1 MLGLKDLHNFH
12 RQAGQVGLPSGSC
25 SSLLQLHAV
34 TGELLSDPG
43 TLVAEVIMIMIVI
56 MYFVYETHGSW
67 ATCSALYWGKAD
79 WGWIVLAVPCLS
91 RLLIRY

>member
-12 RQAGQVGLPSGSC
+12 RQAGRVGLPSGSC

-43 TLVAEVIMIMIVI
+43 TLVAEVFMIMIFI
-56 MYFVYETHGSW
+56 MYFVYETHGLLTVHCIGVELDS
-67 ATCSALYWGKAD
+67 TCCTLSLY
-79 WGWIVLAVPCLS
+79 
-91 RLLIRY
+91 